1 MKRVAFIV
9 TLGAL
14 ASSLAAAPAR
24 AEVWIDNTPKDYRS
38 PQRFALEL
46 KGGAYSPDIDSTPGL
61 TGTPFADLFN
71 DQTKLV
77 VDGKVQRP
85 APKPLF
91 AIELDWQFW
100 HGFGSLGV
108 GASVGFM
115 RRTTH
120 AFRYPN
126 DDNTKPCTAGV
137 DDNGILGCER
147 SGDTTA
153 LNIMP
158 LTLELVY
165 RFDVLALKYRIPV
178 VPYLKG
184 GLAYYFWFVQRGDSG
199 LAEAKIPGGTTQGI
213 GGTAGLVA
221 HPGVSIMLDA
231 IDKRAGEV
239 LDSELGINHV
249 HVFAELN
256 YAWINGLGFKNK
268 MVLSDMNWTVGM
280 AFEF

>member
-1 MKRVAFIV
+1 MKRFALAALV
-9 TLGAL
+9 L
-14 ASSLAAAPAR
+14 ASSLAAPRAR
-24 AEVWIDNTPKDYRS
+24 AEVWIDNTPKDYHS

-46 KGGAYSPDIDSTPGL
+46 KGGPYSPDIDSTPGL
-61 TGTPFADLFN
+61 TGKPFADLFN
-71 DQTKLV
+71 SQTG
-77 VDGKVQRP
+77 DNFGKRP

-91 AIELDWQFW
+91 IIEFDWQFW
-100 HGFGSLGV
+100 RGFGSLGL
-108 GASVGFM
+108 GASAGFM

-126 DDNTKPCTAGV
+126 DDASHPCVAGK
-137 DDNGILGCER
+137 DGDGNALCER

-153 LNIMP
+153 LNVFP

-165 RFDVLALKYRIPV
+165 RFDVLALKYRVPI

-184 GLAYYFWFVQRGDSG
+184 GIAYYFWFIQRGDGG
-199 LAEAKIPGGTTQGI
+199 LAQADVPGVGKSQAI
-213 GGTAGLVA
+213 GGTAGLVL

-256 YAWINGLGFKNK
+256 YGWITGLGFKDK
-268 MVLSDMNWTVGM
+268 MVFSDTTWNVGM
-280 AFEF
+280 GFEF